1 MQNVKYCNG
10 WINGYEDTIPEINK
24 MATHLRDQNVIGICY
39 LPSASRIRN
48 VLVAYPAMSETS
60 DFFNQDARYPP
71 GLETPLRLVVRST
84 LAPIETLPIEL
95 SLNVSSPRRAAVTES
110 LAERRSPSPE
120 RPVPPTTCQ
129 EPAVLLHT
137 DPHSQPTENI
147 SKGPDIQ
154 GESSIRGEPDVKGES
169 TDIEMTDVG
178 DIAAN
183 IDLDATFR
191 EQYGITFNDLAR
203 MNSERRDNRARIFY
217 LMFPPDAQG
226 ECEVVFEFLKKHNV
240 ITFSNRVAEDWE
252 RFAQVVDQG
261 VVLCH
266 GDFVN
271 FEALPYLRDLFRKPV
286 NFWSLSLAAPLR
298 YADSTIHVQRLFP
311 HGGVIL
317 LTEDFM
323 VREQDATVI
332 ILAWFRDW
340 VRKRFPGTWKI
351 MFRPN
356 IENWL
361 LWRHDKDKKNGH
373 WITMYHL
380 VRELLPEEYQD
391 HVRGDEPR
399 ELDGLDDE
407 DFPVLSLAKLPD
419 YGRRSEDDHPAI
431 PKGLTQEQRNTDH
444 LIEFFAGWSL
454 VYNHRFRRFVAA
466 TSMEPLARWKEW
478 NHLELRH
485 GRRDF
490 LKTFQVDYRFYWNKL
505 TATVKRRDS
514 TSTTSTSSTP
524 TATATAQPQ

>member
-1 MQNVKYCNG
+1 
-10 WINGYEDTIPEINK
+10 

-485 GRRDF
+485 GGRDF